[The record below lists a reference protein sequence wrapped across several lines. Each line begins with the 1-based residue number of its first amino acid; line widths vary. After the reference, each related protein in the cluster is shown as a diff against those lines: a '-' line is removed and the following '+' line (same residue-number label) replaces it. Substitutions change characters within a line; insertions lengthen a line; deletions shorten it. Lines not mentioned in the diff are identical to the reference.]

1 MGGRGSSS
9 GKAMSTRKGETVEDA
24 KKRYGEKGKSN
35 IPVITYATPSQKE
48 QMRMDITN
56 QFFDNYKKYGKDG
69 QQANIMIIDG
79 FLKEGI
85 IDSEMAASLR
95 DVDKKIRILEALELN
110 PVKKEQPGSIG
121 LSKNSKSNH
130 RGGLGMPSEYVA
142 VTSTYKRFK
151 QRQKKKFD
159 SWWKASHGES

>member
-9 GKAMSTRKGETVEDA
+9 GKAGSG
-24 KKRYGEKGKSN
+24 GKGKSN
-35 IPVITYATPSQKE
+35 IPVITYAATSE
-48 QMRMDITN
+48 RERMRMDITN

-110 PVKKEQPGSIG
+110 SVKKEQSGSIG

-151 QRQKKKFD
+151 QRRKKKFD